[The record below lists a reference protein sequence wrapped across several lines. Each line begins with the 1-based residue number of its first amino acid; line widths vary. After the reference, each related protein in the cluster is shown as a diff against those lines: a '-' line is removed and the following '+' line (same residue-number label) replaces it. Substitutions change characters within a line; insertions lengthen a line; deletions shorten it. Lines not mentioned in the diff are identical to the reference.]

1 MCKRE
6 ELRRKLTWVSVIQ
19 EGFLVEGVP
28 QPNPGEEQAVD
39 RWMRE
44 GQHLVGGCGSGKGAG
59 RVKPIPCWRWQCG
72 GLRPP
77 WTLLEHNKTGLGAGE
92 GAEWGSFKGGFS
104 LLHPEGLEVSVSRLE
119 RGEGTVASC

>member
-1 MCKRE
+1 MCKWE

-44 GQHLVGGCGSGKGAG
+44 GQHLAGDEAQGSG
-59 RVKPIPCWRWQCG
+59 
-72 GLRPP
+72 
-77 WTLLEHNKTGLGAGE
+77 LEG
-92 GAEWGSFKGGFS
+92 
-104 LLHPEGLEVSVSRLE
+104 
-119 RGEGTVASC
+119 